1 MNIKLNKHYV
11 QLLNET
17 VDYMSKTL
25 AFDIILALKEIDNY
39 TLNISETVFDML
51 ITELYKITE
60 CVDSKYLDLLSC
72 LINKDK
78 RKINAQ

>member
-11 QLLNET
+11 QLLNEA

-25 AFDIILALKEIDNY
+25 AFDITLVLKEIDNN
-39 TLNISETVFDML
+39 TLNIPENVFDML

-78 RKINAQ
+78 RK

>member
-11 QLLNET
+11 QLLNEA

-25 AFDIILALKEIDNY
+25 AFDITLVLKEIDNN
-39 TLNISETVFDML
+39 TLNIPENVFDML

-60 CVDSKYLDLLSC
+60 SVDSKYLDLLSC

-78 RKINAQ
+78 RK

>member
-25 AFDIILALKEIDNY
+25 AFDIILVLKEIDDN
-39 TLNISETVFDML
+39 TLNIPEAVFDML

-60 CVDSKYLDLLSC
+60 SVDSKYLDLLSC

-78 RKINAQ
+78 RKINA

>member
-11 QLLNET
+11 QLLNDA
-17 VDYMSKTL
+17 VNYMSKTL
-25 AFDIILALKEIDNY
+25 AFDITLVLKEIDNN
-39 TLNISETVFDML
+39 TLNIPENVFDML

-60 CVDSKYLDLLSC
+60 SVDSKYLDLLSC

-78 RKINAQ
+78 RK